1 MNNECEE
8 CSNIWIK
15 TENINIGRKK
25 EENTLQNK
33 IKEINAE
40 DLNKLRN
47 NI

>member
-15 TENINIGRKK
+15 TESINIGRKK

-33 IKEINAE
+33 IKEIDEE

>member
-1 MNNECEE
+1 MNNECEDY
-8 CSNIWIK
+8 SNIWIK

-33 IKEINAE
+33 IKEIDEE

>member
-25 EENTLQNK
+25 EENTLQNI
-33 IKEINAE
+33 IKEKDEE